1 MVMVVTMVMAGRER
15 GSGENHEKQ
24 GSGENLFHGTNV
36 ARRPLLRKW
45 FQ

>member
-1 MVMVVTMVMAGRER
+1 VHVVMVMVVTMVMAGGEC

-36 ARRPLLRKW
+36 AR
-45 FQ
+45 